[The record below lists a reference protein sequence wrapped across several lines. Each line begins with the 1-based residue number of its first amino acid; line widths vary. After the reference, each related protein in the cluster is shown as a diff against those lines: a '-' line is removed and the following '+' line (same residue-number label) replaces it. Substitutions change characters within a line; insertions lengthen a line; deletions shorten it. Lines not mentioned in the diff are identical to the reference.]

1 MFRPQPQIC
10 GGAPKA
16 GASAKGAGIASKEA
30 NATCN
35 AYNVPPRHRKRVVHA
50 IGPAGRIAVTGQEAR
65 ALEALI
71 ERGAAGVTSLEVAS
85 WAYRLGAYIFDLRHD
100 YGLAIETIREE
111 HDGGWHARYVLRSPV
126 VIAEAVA

>member
-1 MFRPQPQIC
+1 MFRKQSKQF

-16 GASAKGAGIASKEA
+16 GRTAKGAGIASKEA
-30 NATCN
+30 NATSG
-35 AYNVPPRHRKRVVHA
+35 AYAMPLRLRKRVVHA
-50 IGPAGRIAVTGQEAR
+50 IGPAGRIAVIGQEAR

-85 WAYRLGAYIFDLRHD
+85 WAYRLEAYIFGLRHD
-100 YGLAIETIREE
+100 YGLSIDTLRDE

-126 VIAEAVA
+126 VVAESVT

>member
-1 MFRPQPQIC
+1 MFRKQSKQS

-16 GASAKGAGIASKEA
+16 GGAAKGAGIASKEA
-30 NATCN
+30 NATGG
-35 AYNVPPRHRKRVVHA
+35 AYAMPPRHRKRVVHA

-71 ERGAAGVTSLEVAS
+71 ERGAAGVTSLEVSS
-85 WAYRLGAYIFDLRHD
+85 WAYRLGAYVFDLRHD
-100 YGLAIETIREE
+100 YGLAIDTIREE

>member
-1 MFRPQPQIC
+1 MFRKQSEQSKS
-10 GGAPKA
+10 APKA
-16 GASAKGAGIASKEA
+16 VRAAKGAGIASKEA
-30 NATCN
+30 NATSG
-35 AYNVPPRHRKRVVHA
+35 AYAMPPRHRKRVAYA

-100 YGLAIETIREE
+100 YGLSIDTIREE

-126 VIAEAVA
+126 VIAEAAA

>member
-16 GASAKGAGIASKEA
+16 VAAAKGAGIASKEA
-30 NATCN
+30 NATRN

-100 YGLAIETIREE
+100 YGLSIDTLREE